1 MDWKVFV
8 LVAFLLLP
16 NNVLGLPFELCCQ
29 ELANSISPS
38 SSFNFQTQQQQ
49 QGPTNPDILDSTV
62 DDGQE
67 LADQSYTFSINPSAA
82 AAAAATIS
90 SSSEHGVSCCN
101 DIQQLISVELANE
114 EKSSEKRSSHS
125 SSTIAVPTIS
135 SVSLRRAK
143 RFPIH
148 LDPLYQYRYLARSG
162 RKLLLFIMTFV
173 SI

>member
-82 AAAAATIS
+82 AAAVATIS

-114 EKSSEKRSSHS
+114 EKRSSHSS

-162 RKLLLFIMTFV
+162 RKLLLFIMTFL